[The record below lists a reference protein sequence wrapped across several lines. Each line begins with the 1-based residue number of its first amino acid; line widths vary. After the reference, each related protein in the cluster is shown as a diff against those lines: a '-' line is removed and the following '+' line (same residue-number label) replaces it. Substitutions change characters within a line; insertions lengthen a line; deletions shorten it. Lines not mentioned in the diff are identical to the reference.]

1 MVANVKFVVV
11 NETDVVVDFAKT
23 QTLGM
28 INQFNNFI
36 YMSL

>member
-11 NETDVVVDFAKT
+11 NQTNVLIDFAKT

-36 YMSL
+36 YMPL